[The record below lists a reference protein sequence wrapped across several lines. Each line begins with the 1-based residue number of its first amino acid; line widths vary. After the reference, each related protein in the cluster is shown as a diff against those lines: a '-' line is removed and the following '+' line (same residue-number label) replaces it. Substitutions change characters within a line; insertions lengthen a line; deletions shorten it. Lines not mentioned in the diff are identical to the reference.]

1 MSDNKPLLYIKTVT
15 SQSGDANQKIYDSRY
30 TKKIKVDERL
40 LNKIDLLIQRT
51 QLNKPVLCSVNTTK
65 RNIKGVLQ
73 SKTQNKIVVID
84 EDKIKHD
91 VYFVDLKEIRII
103 KI

>member
-1 MSDNKPLLYIKTVT
+1 MSDNKPLLYIKTV
-15 SQSGDANQKIYDSRY
+15 SSHSDGANQKIYDSRY
-30 TKKIKVDERL
+30 TRKVKVDERM

-65 RNIKGVLQ
+65 GIIKGVLQ
-73 SKTQNKIVVID
+73 GKTQNKIVVID
-84 EDKIKHD
+84 ENKTKHD
-91 VYFVDLKEIRII
+91 VYLVDLTEIRII